1 MRKYKVGDIIQV
13 LDIEHSHSLHN
24 SLPHAYPKPY
34 TMGVVKDMD
43 NTRLIHLYIN
53 YHCSGNDSDTWW
65 HLSDCVRY
73 IPRKELRLMIAY
85 YKAYRQSKYFSVYDF
100 YDKLTPAKR
109 TRESVIDDKMQI
121 YGGNDY
127 RVLCGNSRCF
137 TAAFMLP
144 SKFLFV
150 ATPVHDYIIDAE
162 FIENYLESTKK

>member
-1 MRKYKVGDIIQV
+1 MRKYRVGDIIQV
-13 LDIEHSHSLHN
+13 LNSEGSCSLHN
-24 SLPHAYPKPY
+24 SLPRTYPKPY
-34 TMGVVKDMD
+34 TMGVVKDTD
-43 NTRLIHLYIN
+43 TTGYTHLCIN
-53 YHCSGNDSDTWW
+53 YRYSGNDCDTWW
-65 HLSDCVRY
+65 HLGSCVRY

-85 YKAYRQSKYFSVYDF
+85 YKAYQQSKYFSVYDF
-100 YDKLTPAKR
+100 YDKVTSAKR
-109 TRESVIDDKMQI
+109 TRESVVDGKMHI

-150 ATPVHDYIIDAE
+150 ATPVRDYIIDVD